1 MSVPS
6 RFWIQILIE
15 DQVVS
20 ILVSSTIQRPCS
32 GWSSVGFFGSPVI
45 HFFLEYFATH
55 QKNLRLIQSSFL
67 LCSSLPMFAYVPNKR
82 KRCASCPPN
91 ASSPV
96 HASREQSKRL
106 STPST
111 CIRSGA
117 TGLRLKRISVYEGKD
132 AISATTRWQICHKAK
147 TSIECRDRAT
157 ADQHFLRCRASMR
170 RGA

>member
-1 MSVPS
+1 MNSNS
-6 RFWIQILIE
+6 DRGSSSQYSCILHY
-15 DQVVS
+15 S
-20 ILVSSTIQRPCS
+20 APML
-32 GWSSVGFFGSPVI
+32 G
-45 HFFLEYFATH
+45 LELRRL
-55 QKNLRLIQSSFL
+55 LRLPCNSLLPRIFCHSPEKLAVNSVFL